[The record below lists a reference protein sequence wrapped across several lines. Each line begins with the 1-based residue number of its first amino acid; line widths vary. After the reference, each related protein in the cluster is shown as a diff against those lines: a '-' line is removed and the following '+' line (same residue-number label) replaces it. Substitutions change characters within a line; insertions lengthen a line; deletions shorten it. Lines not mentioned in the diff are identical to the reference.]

1 MNNYVENIKMAQMM
15 MMMMMT
21 WTRISLHT
29 VKFTVPGGNTWSL
42 TEFRNWMQTWKCRLS
57 AYFWLNLSFVLF
69 DRLYL
74 CVDLFKYSHIRNR
87 LAMWPGEWK
96 APRPSPLPG
105 FSVCK
110 NPSKKFHFH
119 FSGNFL
125 ALSLCREL
133 RLRAGMFN
141 DHMPWGY
148 QVNSFKIQETR

>member
-1 MNNYVENIKMAQMM
+1 
-15 MMMMMT
+15 
-21 WTRISLHT
+21 
-29 VKFTVPGGNTWSL
+29 
-42 TEFRNWMQTWKCRLS
+42 
-57 AYFWLNLSFVLF
+57 
-69 DRLYL
+69 
-74 CVDLFKYSHIRNR
+74 
-87 LAMWPGEWK
+87 MWPGEWK

-148 QVNSFKIQETR
+148 QVNSLKMQESSFSSFDSFQGLFKGLKGDDGGIGLTDLIKYL